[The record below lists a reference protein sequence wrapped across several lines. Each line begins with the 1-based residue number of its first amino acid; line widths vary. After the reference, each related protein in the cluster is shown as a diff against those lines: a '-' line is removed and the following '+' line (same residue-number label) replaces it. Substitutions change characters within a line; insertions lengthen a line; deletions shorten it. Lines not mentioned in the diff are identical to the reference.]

1 MSECS
6 VRVAKKAVGF
16 SSMRIQLKERAI
28 ETKVKDDALV
38 KQRREE
44 IIRAASQVFTQK
56 GYHLATIRD
65 ICEASGLGPGT
76 LYNYIKKKE
85 DILYLIYNQLTLM
98 LGDCLLESIKKK
110 PPESSCP
117 IKGSFGK
124 NHPNH
129 LGISRLNPPHVPGNG
144 LPGQRIDAQHI
155 ETRE

>member
-6 VRVAKKAVGF
+6 IRIAKKAVGF

-76 LYNYIKKKE
+76 L
-85 DILYLIYNQLTLM
+85 
-98 LGDCLLESIKKK
+98 
-110 PPESSCP
+110 
-117 IKGSFGK
+117 
-124 NHPNH
+124 
-129 LGISRLNPPHVPGNG
+129 
-144 LPGQRIDAQHI
+144 
-155 ETRE
+155 